1 MQVKTGL
8 ARRGGAGHAAPVLR
22 VLLLPLIL
30 AGCAGLPSLS
40 PRPAPPPAVEARPL
54 AAPRSGPA
62 EPALLAETG
71 GRRILLRLQQANGE
85 QRLWRSPDGFVLA
98 TNGARVVASAGG
110 AVWIAATRFDTPDPL
125 DDPAALL
132 GRRAEARRLVD
143 LSSAS
148 RDPAAM
154 RFGLVAE
161 CRLTAEPVIERG
173 ENAILVT
180 ETCAGTGQR
189 FPNRFWADARDGRI
203 IRSEQWAGGAQPL
216 ALSVVAAD

>member
-1 MQVKTGL
+1 MR
-8 ARRGGAGHAAPVLR
+8 AW
-22 VLLLPLIL
+22 LLPLLLL
-30 AGCAGLPSLS
+30 AGCAGAP
-40 PRPAPPPAVEARPL
+40 PRSAPAPAVQAEPL
-54 AAPRSGPA
+54 AAPRSGPV

-85 QRLWRSPDGFVLA
+85 QRLWRSPDGHVLA
-98 TNGARVVASAGG
+98 TNGARVVASAAGP
-110 AVWIAATRFDTPDPL
+110 VWVAATRFDTPDPL

-143 LSSAS
+143 LSSPS

-154 RFGLVAE
+154 RFGLVVE

-180 ETCAGTGQR
+180 ETCDGTGQR
-189 FPNRFWADARDGRI
+189 FPNRFWAGARDGRI
-203 IRSEQWAGGAQPL
+203 IRSEQWAGGPQPL
-216 ALSVVAAD
+216 ALSVVAAE

>member
-1 MQVKTGL
+1 MTR
-8 ARRGGAGHAAPVLR
+8 AWS
-22 VLLLPLIL
+22 LLLLL
-30 AGCAGLPSLS
+30 AGCAGMPGLA
-40 PRPAPPPAVEARPL
+40 PRPAPPPVQAEPL
-54 AAPRSGPA
+54 VAPRSGPV

-85 QRLWRSPDGFVLA
+85 QRLWRSPDGHVLA

-110 AVWIAATRFDTPDPL
+110 AVWVAATRFDTPDPL

-143 LSSAS
+143 LASPS
-148 RDPAAM
+148 RDPAEM
-154 RFGLVAE
+154 RFGLVVA

-180 ETCAGTGQR
+180 ETCDGTGQR
-189 FPNRFWADARDGRI
+189 FPNRFWAGARDGRI

-216 ALSVVAAD
+216 ALSVVAAE

>member
-8 ARRGGAGHAAPVLR
+8 AGRGRAGHAAPVLR
-22 VLLLPLIL
+22 VLLLPLLL
-30 AGCAGLPSLS
+30 AGCAGLSS
-40 PRPAPPPAVEARPL
+40 RPAPPGVQAEPL
-54 AAPRSGPA
+54 AAPRSGPVA
-62 EPALLAETG
+62 PALLVVAG

-85 QRLWRSPDGFVLA
+85 QRLWRSPDGYVLA

-110 AVWIAATRFDTPDPL
+110 AVWVAATRFDTPDPL

-132 GRRAEARRLVD
+132 GRAAEARRLVD
-143 LSSAS
+143 LSSPS
-148 RDPAAM
+148 RDPAQM
-154 RFGLVAE
+154 RFGVVVE

-180 ETCAGTGQR
+180 ETCSGTGQG

-216 ALSVVAAD
+216 ALSVVAAE